1 MNISRFYYSC
11 SVGSKI
17 RRLPEPGRSSEWH
30 QSPTAKWFLSSW
42 RTNTENISTQVWS
55 DGFRT
60 FRTDN
65 LYVTRTR
72 CYFVSHSWFTFAWTN
87 VNQLKI
93 DDPRSTTLLFKS
105 IWAWTNVAWICS
117 FTGHTVT
124 LDLLQTSGVGC
135 LETHTRAHTHTQD
148 GKSRWGCQKCL
159 EAAVPFCWRFFFTP
173 NLKLQ
178 DLDLIQN
185 QILMSFVSSM
195 LGRSM
200 EIK

>member
-1 MNISRFYYSC
+1 MNISRFYCSC

-17 RRLPEPGRSSEWH
+17 RCLPEPGRSSEWH
-30 QSPTAKWFLSSW
+30 QSSAGKWFLSSW

-55 DGFRT
+55 GGFRT

-72 CYFVSHSWFTFAWTN
+72 CYFVSHSWKN

-135 LETHTRAHTHTQD
+135 LETHTHAQTHAHAHARWEIQMGLPKMSWGSSSFLLTIPFHS
-148 GKSRWGCQKCL
+148 KSETTRFGFNT
-159 EAAVPFCWRFFFTP
+159 ESNIYEFCFFY
-173 NLKLQ
+173 
-178 DLDLIQN
+178 
-185 QILMSFVSSM
+185 
-195 LGRSM
+195 
-200 EIK
+200 IKA